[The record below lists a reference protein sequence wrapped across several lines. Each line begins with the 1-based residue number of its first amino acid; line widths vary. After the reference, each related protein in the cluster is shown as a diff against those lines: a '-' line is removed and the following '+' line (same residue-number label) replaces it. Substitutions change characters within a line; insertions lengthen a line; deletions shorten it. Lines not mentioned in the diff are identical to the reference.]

1 MMTIE
6 AWLAFAATASALL
19 LLPHPLAFSV
29 ATYARSWG
37 RRSAFVTVPAA
48 MIAVLLAAVLA
59 TAAVLC
65 LLEVMPAIEDAA
77 SWVGLCF
84 LMLYGLYALQD
95 PRLRQGIAD
104 NDNLP
109 ETRPLRVFS
118 HFIRVTFSSG
128 RYVFLLAAILAQFA
142 NPGIA
147 LDTFPVTA
155 LALLAAAAFASAL
168 AYALFPQLSTWK
180 RRRRVPSGK
189 ASHKPKTLYIA
200 RRAVTAGYR
209 RIAA

>member
-1 MMTIE
+1 MTIE

-37 RRSAFVTVPAA
+37 RKSAFVTVPAA
-48 MIAVLLAAVLA
+48 MFAIVLAAGLSAAAVAALLA
-59 TAAVLC
+59 
-65 LLEVMPAIEDAA
+65 VMPAIDDAA
-77 SWVGLCF
+77 SWLGLSF
-84 LMLYGLYALQD
+84 IMLYALYALQD

-109 ETRPLRVFS
+109 ETRPLRVFG
-118 HFIRVTFSSG
+118 HFIRMTFRSG
-128 RYVFLLAAILAQFA
+128 RYVFLLAAILIQFA
-142 NPGIA
+142 TPVVA
-147 LDTFPVTA
+147 METFYPATIG
-155 LALLAAAAFASAL
+155 LLAVAAFASAL
-168 AYALFPQLSTWK
+168 AFALFPQFSTWK
-180 RRRRVPSGK
+180 RRRRTQAGK

>member
-6 AWLAFAATASALL
+6 AWLAFAATVSALL

-48 MIAVLLAAVLA
+48 MVAIVLTAILS
-59 TAAVLC
+59 TAAVVG
-65 LLEVMPAIEDAA
+65 LLAIMPALDDAA
-77 SWVGLCF
+77 SWLGLCF
-84 LMLYGLYALQD
+84 LMIYALYSFQD

-109 ETRPLRVFS
+109 ETRPLRVFG
-118 HFIRVTFSSG
+118 HFIRVTFRSG
-128 RYVFLLAAILAQFA
+128 RYVFLIAAILAQFA
-142 NPGIA
+142 NPGVVQQVFYPTTIA
-147 LDTFPVTA
+147 VI
-155 LALLAAAAFASAL
+155 AACAFASTL

-180 RRRRVPSGK
+180 RRRSAPSGK

>member
-6 AWLAFAATASALL
+6 AWLALAATASALL
-19 LLPHPLAFSV
+19 LLPHPLAVSV

-37 RRSAFVTVPAA
+37 RKSALLTVPAA
-48 MIAVLLAAVLA
+48 VVAIILAAAIA

-65 LLEVMPAIEDAA
+65 LMAVMPAIEDAA
-77 SWVGLCF
+77 SWLGLCF
-84 LMLYGLYALQD
+84 LMLYCLYALQD
-95 PRLRQGIAD
+95 PRLRGGIAD

-109 ETRPLRVFS
+109 ETRPLQVFG
-118 HFIRVTFSSG
+118 HFIRVTFKSG
-128 RYVFLLAAILAQFA
+128 RYVFVLAAILAQFA
-142 NPGIA
+142 DPGVA
-147 LDTFPVTA
+147 LQTFPATA
-155 LALLAAAAFASAL
+155 LAIFAASAFASTL

-180 RRRRVPSGK
+180 RRRRAPTGK